1 MPVFPESFLWGAAAA
16 AYQIEGA
23 AFEGGRGRSVWDDFC
38 DRPGAVKNGDTG
50 AVACD
55 HYHRYE
61 GDIAIMKELGL
72 HAYRL
77 SIAWPR
83 VLPDGVG
90 AANETGLDF
99 YDRLID
105 GLLASGITPWI
116 TLFHWD
122 MPSTLF
128 QKGGWLNR
136 DSAGWMG
143 EYADLVTRRLGDRI
157 TDWITLNEPQVYI
170 QHGHRD
176 GGHAPGVKLT
186 LREQL
191 LAGHNTMRAHG
202 HAVRAIRAASPGP
215 ANIGYTAVGCAACPA
230 DDRPETIEAARI
242 GSTSVYADHHFNNP
256 WWMDPVCLGRYPE
269 QGLELF
275 GAAAEGL
282 ANDADLAEINQPI
295 DFLGLNTYQ
304 GATVKAGPDGQPVE
318 VERKAGHPVTH
329 FDWPVTPEALRW
341 TSFFVHERYDVPIY
355 ITENGLA
362 SMDWVARDGRVHDAN
377 RIDFTARYLE
387 QLGLA
392 IGDGADVRGYFHWSI
407 LDNFEWGEGYNR
419 RFGMVHVD
427 YETLERTVKDSA
439 RWYSGVIACNGE
451 SLD

>member
-1 MPVFPESFLWGAAAA
+1 MTIFSAPNYCGEFNNAGAFMSVDDTLMCSFQILMPVRATF
-16 AYQIEGA
+16 
-23 AFEGGRGRSVWDDFC
+23 
-38 DRPGAVKNGDTG
+38 
-50 AVACD
+50 
-55 HYHRYE
+55 
-61 GDIAIMKELGL
+61 
-72 HAYRL
+72 
-77 SIAWPR
+77 
-83 VLPDGVG
+83 
-90 AANETGLDF
+90 
-99 YDRLID
+99 
-105 GLLASGITPWI
+105 
-116 TLFHWD
+116 
-122 MPSTLF
+122 
-128 QKGGWLNR
+128 
-136 DSAGWMG
+136 
-143 EYADLVTRRLGDRI
+143 
-157 TDWITLNEPQVYI
+157 NEPTGNFTVDDIQV
-170 QHGHRD
+170 
-176 GGHAPGVKLT
+176 T
-186 LREQL
+186 
-191 LAGHNTMRAHG
+191 
-202 HAVRAIRAASPGP
+202 GP
-215 ANIGYTAVGCAACPA
+215 ANITSFAAGTVQSVFGSAIGPTVYEFNVVPTEDGDISVQVPVAAANDAANNPVLASNTVSFKADQTLPTLNLSSASSEAVRQQVPA